1 MADEKDNNEE
11 DIEALFQNTE
21 HVSEE
26 LPETSEGPSAD
37 ELFSGKYGSADD
49 QENASASQQELAAK
63 ALAESDDE
71 DPFADLDS
79 DAVEAPEGAKDDT
92 TAKESIEGTEAD
104 EASEEAEEDIGSLID
119 AAFADELK
127 RPGENEAEQLVEA
140 TDDDPVET
148 DAASIEETETETD
161 PEPDIA
167 EEVETEDQADD
178 AEEVE
183 TEDQADDSEE
193 AEANAEADDSEEAEA
208 NAKADVATENVETAE
223 ADPEQDISEESQEAN
238 NEAIVQNIEKE
249 PSSKT
254 LDELLESLEEE
265 VIAGEAAPESDKKSK
280 KDKKKK
286 KKKHR
291 AKQHFKKV
299 SPIRVLILLGLF
311 ILTAFAGGYW
321 WLKIQKQ
328 PGAFPGLDT
337 LKNQTIKNH
346 TTESEPAKS
355 PQENEPVAPE
365 EGVSSSTV
373 IPVQPDPSRPQTT
386 TLTFYEIPEIRARL
400 GEAGL
405 EVTFSLGIYARNSQ
419 IGPDIRSLAPNIKVL
434 VQNIFYLKPSKK
446 LVRDILEKEIQE
458 KLEFLFPKGEIQRV
472 ELRNLNSELI
482 SP

>member
-148 DAASIEETETETD
+148 DAASIEETETEIETD

-167 EEVETEDQADD
+167 EEVETEDH
-178 AEEVE
+178 
-183 TEDQADDSEE
+183 ADDSEE
-193 AEANAEADDSEEAEA
+193 AEANAE
-208 NAKADVATENVETAE
+208 ADVATENVETAE
-223 ADPEQDISEESQEAN
+223 ADPEQDISEESQEAS
-238 NEAIVQNIEKE
+238 NEAIVQNIEKN
-249 PSSKT
+249 PSSTT
-254 LDELLESLEEE
+254 LDELLESLEEQ
-265 VIAGEAAPESDKKSK
+265 VIAGEPAPESDKKSK

-321 WLKIQKQ
+321 WLKTQKQ
-328 PGAFPGLDT
+328 PVVFPGLDT
-337 LKNQTIKNH
+337 LRNY
-346 TTESEPAKS
+346 TTESEPAIS
-355 PQENEPVAPE
+355 PPENEPVAIE
-365 EGVSSSTV
+365 TGVSSSTV